1 MTRPALTLRDLR
13 VLLSISAAKAGPNE
27 DAVAVRATWE
37 QTFNSGDAD
46 KIAALYTKDAMMFGS
61 TAHLFTGTDGVRTY
75 FSKLPAGIKVKM
87 GDQQAIAHGP
97 ISCSARA
104 LPILR
109 SRTAPCC
116 PTA

>member
-75 FSKLPAGIKVKM
+75 FSKLPAAIKVKM
-87 GDQQAIAHGP
+87 GDRRSRTVP

-116 PTA
+116 PTD